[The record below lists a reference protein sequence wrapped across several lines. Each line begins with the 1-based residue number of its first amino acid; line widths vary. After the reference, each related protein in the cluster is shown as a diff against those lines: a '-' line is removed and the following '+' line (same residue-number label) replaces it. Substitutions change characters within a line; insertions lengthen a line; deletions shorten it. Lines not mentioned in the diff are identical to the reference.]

1 MKNPITNE
9 IAYSILK
16 IKLRIIV
23 SIIYIFR
30 TTIIYCIRKIFE
42 KIKNILISAIKLFK
56 FTLKLFA
63 KKKPY
68 KHLFRH
74 IKCILKKL
82 AFNRII
88 LQIYNNKI

>member
-1 MKNPITNE
+1 MILFRMKNE

-23 SIIYIFR
+23 FIIYIFR
-30 TTIIYCIRKIFE
+30 ITIIYCIRKVLEEIITNILVSATKFE
-42 KIKNILISAIKLFK
+42 KF
-56 FTLKLFA
+56 
-63 KKKPY
+63 
-68 KHLFRH
+68 
-74 IKCILKKL
+74 

>member
-1 MKNPITNE
+1 MILFRMKNE

-23 SIIYIFR
+23 FIIYIFR
-30 TTIIYCIRKIFE
+30 ITIIYYIRKVLEEI
-42 KIKNILISAIKLFK
+42 ITNILVSATKFK
-56 FTLKLFA
+56 KF
-63 KKKPY
+63 
-68 KHLFRH
+68 
-74 IKCILKKL
+74 

>member
-1 MKNPITNE
+1 MILFRMKNE

-23 SIIYIFR
+23 FIIYIFR
-30 TTIIYCIRKIFE
+30 ITIIYCIRKVLEEI
-42 KIKNILISAIKLFK
+42 ITNILVSATKFK
-56 FTLKLFA
+56 KF
-63 KKKPY
+63 
-68 KHLFRH
+68 
-74 IKCILKKL
+74 